1 MEEKHKIDVA
11 LFRYSVIH
19 DFVSGIKLDHGEK
32 ERLLRKN
39 ATGNG

>member
-19 DFVSGIKLDHGEK
+19 DFVSGISWIMEK
-32 ERLLRKN
+32 KK
-39 ATGNG
+39 GC